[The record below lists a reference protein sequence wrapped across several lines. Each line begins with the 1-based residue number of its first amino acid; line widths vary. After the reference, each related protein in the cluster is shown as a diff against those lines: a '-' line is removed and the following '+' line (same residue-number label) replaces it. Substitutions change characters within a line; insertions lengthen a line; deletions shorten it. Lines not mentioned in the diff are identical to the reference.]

1 MIATLLGLG
10 AGVLVAWMCWS
21 GAAASFR
28 VDALERTNYRGR
40 PVVTGIGVLIPVAL
54 AIVAAV
60 GRLVVAAGD
69 VIAAWDAL
77 TAATLVAAF
86 GFCLLGLFDD
96 VAGSGQSGGFSGHLT
111 ALRGGAVTSG
121 MIKLLGGAAVGLLT
135 VSVLQQDNGT
145 VGGLLRDGATVA
157 LAANLGNLLDRAP
170 GRSTKFTATI
180 FVVLSVV
187 AWSSWMFAPAV
198 AVGAGLGLLAP
209 DLKEEAMLGDAG
221 ANVMGAMCGIAAL
234 AAFWD
239 SSERWAVLVALV
251 ALNVLSE
258 VVSFSKVIDGFGPL
272 RWFDR
277 LGSMRTQS

>member
-1 MIATLLGLG
+1 VIATLFGLG
-10 AGVLVAWMCWS
+10 AGAVVALLCWS
-21 GAAASFR
+21 ATAQSFE
-28 VDALERTNYRGR
+28 VDALARTNYRDM
-40 PVVTGIGVLIPVAL
+40 PVVTGIGILIPVVVV
-54 AIVAAV
+54 IVAAI

-69 VIAAWDAL
+69 VIAAWDGL
-77 TAATLVAAF
+77 TAGTLIAVL

-96 VAGSGQSGGFSGHLT
+96 VAGMGQSGGFRGHVA
-111 ALRGGAVTSG
+111 ALRDGEVTSG

-145 VGGLLRDGATVA
+145 VVGLLRDGATVA
-157 LAANLGNLLDRAP
+157 LAANLGNLFDRAP

-187 AWSSWMFAPAV
+187 AWTSWMLPPAV
-198 AVGAGLGLLAP
+198 AVGAGLGLLGP

-234 AAFWD
+234 VAFWG
-239 SSERWAVLVALV
+239 SGQRWAVLAVLLG
-251 ALNVLSE
+251 LNVLSE
-258 VVSFSKVIDGFGPL
+258 VVSFSKVIDGVGPL

-277 LGSMRTQS
+277 LGSTRS

>member
-1 MIATLLGLG
+1 MIATLFGLG
-10 AGVLVAWMCWS
+10 AGAVVALLCWS
-21 GAAASFR
+21 ATAQSFE
-28 VDALERTNYRGR
+28 VDALARTNYRDM
-40 PVVTGIGVLIPVAL
+40 PVVTGIGILIPVVVV
-54 AIVAAV
+54 IVAAI

-69 VIAAWDAL
+69 VIAAWDGL
-77 TAATLVAAF
+77 TAGTLIAVL

-96 VAGSGQSGGFSGHLT
+96 VAGMGQSGGFRGHVA
-111 ALRGGAVTSG
+111 ALRDGEVTSG

-145 VGGLLRDGATVA
+145 VVGLLRDGATVA
-157 LAANLGNLLDRAP
+157 LAANLGNLFDRAP

-187 AWSSWMFAPAV
+187 AWTSWMLPPAV
-198 AVGAGLGLLAP
+198 AVGAGLGLLGP

-234 AAFWD
+234 VAFWG
-239 SSERWAVLVALV
+239 SGQRWAVLAVLLG
-251 ALNVLSE
+251 LNVLSE
-258 VVSFSKVIDGFGPL
+258 VVSFSKVIDGVGPL

-277 LGSMRTQS
+277 LGSTRS